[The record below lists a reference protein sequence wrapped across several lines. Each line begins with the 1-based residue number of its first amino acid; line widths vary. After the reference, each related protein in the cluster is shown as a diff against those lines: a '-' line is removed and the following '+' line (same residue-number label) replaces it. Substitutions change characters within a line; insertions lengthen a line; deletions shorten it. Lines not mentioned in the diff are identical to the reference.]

1 MLPHATTG
9 STRLTSS
16 PRGSMIRFIR
26 PTIPPPEKW
35 LPYVREAYERR
46 WFSNGGPL
54 ARRFEEALIEKYGAG
69 DRDAVLLANC
79 TDGLTATLLALGVEG
94 KVAIPAFTFP
104 ATAHA
109 VVRAG
114 CEPVLCDVSRR
125 TWELDPDSLGQLLQ
139 REQISAAIHVRAFGF
154 CRDISD
160 LEEVARRHGVPLIV
174 DAAAALG
181 GRNGRGDYAGA
192 QGVAEVFSLHAT
204 KVFAVGEGGVVFAA
218 PELAAKIR
226 AAANFGLRD
235 GDVVMGGFNAKCSEF
250 HAAIG
255 LAVLDCIDQ
264 YIARRG
270 EIAAVYRKCL
280 DAELGRGAEDTPG
293 IPPWQTYP
301 VLLPAGTNVA
311 ELVLQAKSR
320 GMELR
325 RYYHPSLHQ
334 TSLFRQHG
342 GRLPN
347 SGELSARMLC
357 LPVYSDMTRDEA
369 AAVLDILRRLLPAAL
384 PARARAAVPAA
395 A

>member
-1 MLPHATTG
+1 
-9 STRLTSS
+9 
-16 PRGSMIRFIR
+16 MIRFIR

-35 LPYVREAYERR
+35 LPYIREAYESR

-54 ARRFEEALIEKYGAG
+54 ARRFESALLAKYGVV

-79 TDGLTATLLALGVEG
+79 TDGLTATLLALGIKG

-114 CEPVLCDVSRR
+114 CRPALCDVSRQ
-125 TWELDPDSLGQLLQ
+125 TWELDPQALGHLLR
-139 REQISAAIHVRAFGF
+139 RERVSAIIHVRAFGF

-160 LEEVARRHGVPLIV
+160 IEVIARQFGVPLIV

-181 GRNGRGDYAGA
+181 GRNERGECAGS

-204 KVFAVGEGGVVFAA
+204 KVFAVGEGGVVFAD
-218 PELAAKIR
+218 PDLAARIR
-226 AAANFGLRD
+226 TVANFGLCNN
-235 GDVVMGGFNAKCSEF
+235 DVVMDAFNAKCSEF

-255 LAVLDCIDQ
+255 LAVLDCIDS
-264 YIARRG
+264 YIEHRG
-270 EIAAVYRKCL
+270 GIAAAYRSFL
-280 DAELGRGAEDTPG
+280 ENLRGCGFADSPG
-293 IPPWQTYP
+293 APPWQTYP
-301 VLLPAGTNVA
+301 VLLPAGIEA
-311 ELVLQAKSR
+311 ADLAARAKA
-320 GMELR
+320 MDLEVR
-325 RYYHPSLHQ
+325 RYYHPSLDQ
-334 TSLFRQHG
+334 TTLFKQHG

-347 SGELSARMLC
+347 SSELSIRMLC
-357 LPVYSDMTRDEA
+357 LPVYSDMTSSEA
-369 AAVLDILRRLLPAAL
+369 GRVLDILRPLLRASR